1 MSSQKQPP
9 QPVDE
14 SRQIVVDLKDPFT
27 AGVLAWL
34 IPGAGHLYQGRYG
47 KGLLFAI
54 CILGTF
60 FYGLVLG
67 EGRAVYASFSLR
79 EEERRL
85 PYLPQVC
92 VGAPALPAIVQTM
105 RVSDKKAPLWNGFQ
119 APPIQPPDGR
129 DPDAIP
135 EDPTQ
140 WTRSD
145 LVLRMGDRFELATV
159 YTMIAGLLN
168 VLAIYDAAAGPFM
181 PDAESKDGEEGGGKK
196 KPKESGGGAPSS

>member
-1 MSSQKQPP
+1 M
-9 QPVDE
+9 
-14 SRQIVVDLKDPFT
+14 VDLKDPFT

-67 EGRAVYASFSLR
+67 EGRAVYASLSLR
-79 EEERRL
+79 EEDRRL

-92 VGAPALPAIVQTM
+92 VGLPALPAVVQTI
-105 RVSDKKAPLWNGFQ
+105 RVRNGKPPLWNGFE
-119 APPIQPPDGR
+119 APPVRPIPGR
-129 DPDAIP
+129 DPDDIP
-135 EDPTQ
+135 EDPTK

-145 LVLRMGDRFELATV
+145 LVLRMKERFELATV

-168 VLAIYDAAAGPFM
+168 VLAIYDAVAGPFM
-181 PDAESKDGEEGGGKK
+181 PDADSKDEEDGEKNEGGDGPTTGGK
-196 KPKESGGGAPSS
+196 PPSS